1 MRYFLK
7 LSYNGTPFHG
17 WQIQPNA
24 SSVQQ
29 TIEEALSTILRAPV
43 SITGAGRTDTGVNA
57 KVMYAHFDLPQEADD
72 KRLHDTRRFLLS
84 INRLCGPDINIE
96 EIFKVHDEAHA
107 RVYALISISS
117 VSASLPFWMVYHGIP
132 LHSSIRIR

>member
-17 WQIQPNA
+17 WQTQPNA

-29 TIEEALSTILRAPV
+29 TLEEALSIILRAPV

-57 KVMYAHFDLPQEADD
+57 RVMYAHFDLPEESD
-72 KRLHDTRRFLLS
+72 RR
-84 INRLCGPDINIE
+84 RIE
-96 EIFKVHDEAHA
+96 DSC
-107 RVYALISISS
+107 R
-117 VSASLPFWMVYHGIP
+117 
-132 LHSSIRIR
+132 